1 MVLPLSEAPGGDA
14 AGTDLARAVGRGL
27 RWSLG
32 SSALARAGTL
42 LTGVVLAR
50 LLAPADY
57 GLYTVAFVTLVLLA
71 NVNDIGLEATLVRW
85 PGDVA
90 RVARTATTLIF
101 SASVALYGV
110 AFVGAPYLARAL
122 NAPGATG
129 VVRLLAF
136 CVVINGAFAVP
147 SALLTRAFAQH
158 KRAAADVAGFVVST
172 VVTIG
177 LAVAGAGAW
186 SLAWGRLAGNLV
198 NGLLHF
204 ALAPARFRPGWD
216 GAVARRLVA
225 SGLPLAG
232 ALLCATAV
240 YNVDYLV
247 IGRVLGPVALGLYV
261 MAFNLSSWPVSMFT
275 EAVGRV
281 SVAGFARLQDDVP
294 ALRRAFTRSLTLV
307 IAAAV
312 PVGVLMA
319 VLAEPLLGFVY
330 GARWVPAAEAL
341 RFLVVLGLVRVGF
354 HLAYDLLVAVGRGRA
369 ALGLHLLW
377 LAALVPVL
385 VVATRSGGIRGAG
398 AGHMAVAAL
407 VVLPALLVL
416 LGRLGIGAGDIGRS
430 LARPLAGGAV
440 AAAVAFVAGGLVT
453 NDFAQLAVA
462 GTLGLAAY
470 LAVVAP
476 LRRRP
481 ELGGAGGGLPAPP
494 PAGVPAQL

>member
-1 MVLPLSEAPGGDA
+1 VVLLLEETPAVAATEDA
-14 AGTDLARAVGRGL
+14 EGAELGRAVGRGL
-27 RWSLG
+27 RWSLF

-42 LTGVVLAR
+42 VSGVILAR
-50 LLAPADY
+50 LLVPADY

-71 NVNDIGLEATLVRW
+71 NVNDVGLESTLVRW

-90 RVARTATTLIF
+90 AVARTAATLIF
-101 SASVALYGV
+101 SVSVALYAA
-110 AFVGAPYLARAL
+110 AFAAAPFLARSL
-122 NAPGATG
+122 NAPEATG
-129 VVRLLAF
+129 IIRLLAF
-136 CVVINGAFAVP
+136 CVVINGVFAVP
-147 SALLTRAFAQH
+147 SALLTRTFAQD
-158 KRAAADVAGFVVST
+158 KRAVADVAGFVVST
-172 VVTIG
+172 GVTIG

-204 ALAPARFRPGWD
+204 ALAPARYRPGWD
-216 GAVARRLVA
+216 PAIARRLVS

-281 SVAGFARLQDDVP
+281 SVAGFARLQADLP
-294 ALRRAFTRSLTLV
+294 ALRAAFRRSLTLV
-307 IAAAV
+307 MIAAI
-312 PVGVLMA
+312 PVCVLMA
-319 VLAEPLLGFVY
+319 ALAEPLIDFVY
-330 GARWVPAAEAL
+330 GQRWLPAAQAL
-341 RFLVVLGLVRVGF
+341 RFLIVLGLVRVAF
-354 HLAYDLLVAVGRGRA
+354 HLAYDLLVAAGKGRA

-377 LAALVPVL
+377 LAALVPALILGTQVD
-385 VVATRSGGIRGAG
+385 GIRGAG
-398 AGHMAVAAL
+398 LSHMAVSAA

-416 LGRLGIGAGDIGRS
+416 LSRLGIRVGDLGAG
-430 LARPLAGGAV
+430 LARPLVGGAV
-440 AAAVAFVAGGLVT
+440 AGAVALAMSQLVT
-453 NDFAQLAVA
+453 NDFVQLAIA

-476 LRRRP
+476 LRHRADLRST
-481 ELGGAGGGLPAPP
+481 A
-494 PAGVPAQL
+494 

>member
-1 MVLPLSEAPGGDA
+1 VVLALED
-14 AGTDLARAVGRGL
+14 DLATLEPAEAAEPADLAKAVGRGL
-27 RWSLG
+27 RWSVF
-32 SSALARAGTL
+32 SSAVARAGTL
-42 LTGVVLAR
+42 LSGILLAR
-50 LLAPADY
+50 LLVPADY

-71 NVNDIGLEATLVRW
+71 NVNDVGLEATLVRW

-101 SASVALYGV
+101 AVSVVLYGAV
-110 AFVGAPYLARAL
+110 FAGAPFLARSL
-122 NAPGATG
+122 NSPGATG
-129 VVRLLAF
+129 IIRLLAF
-136 CVVINGAFAVP
+136 CVVINGIFAVP

-158 KRAAADVAGFVVST
+158 KRAIADVAGFAVST
-172 VVTIG
+172 AVTIG
-177 LAVAGAGAW
+177 LAVAGAGPW

-204 ALAPARFRPGWD
+204 ALAPARYRPGWD
-216 GAVARRLVA
+216 PAIARRLVA
-225 SGLPLAG
+225 AGLPLAG

-247 IGRVLGPVALGLYV
+247 IGRVMGPAALGLYV

-281 SVAGFARLQDDVP
+281 SVAGFARLQGDPP
-294 ALRRAFTRSLTLV
+294 ALRAAFSRSLTMV
-307 IAAAV
+307 MAAAI
-312 PVGVLMA
+312 PVCALMA
-319 VLAEPLLGFVY
+319 VLAEPLIGFVY
-330 GARWVPAAEAL
+330 GERWLPAAQAL
-341 RFLVVLGLVRVGF
+341 RFLVVLGLVRVAF

-377 LAALVPVL
+377 LAALLPAL

-398 AGHMAVAAL
+398 VAHMVVAAL
-407 VVLPALLVL
+407 VVAPALLVL
-416 LGRLGIGAGDIGRS
+416 LARLGLNAGDIGRS

-440 AAAVAFVAGGLVT
+440 AAGVALAAAQLLT
-453 NDFAQLAVA
+453 NDFVQLAGA

-470 LAVVAP
+470 LAVIAP

-481 ELGGAGGGLPAPP
+481 ELRPA
-494 PAGVPAQL
+494 